1 MNELENIK
9 RYKTTE
15 LSTLPTSELYIKMYE
30 FLLQKLRLSYQALTK
45 NDMVLFYNSVTKAD
59 KMIAILIEM
68 FTMADETESAAI
80 DEFITIYISLEKKIG
95 EVLRKKD
102 QELLLKIISMIE
114 KLKNMWQGVIDTMDD
129 K

>member
-45 NDMVLFYNSVTKAD
+45 NDMVLFYNSITKAD

-102 QELLLKIISMIE
+102 QELLLKVISMIE

>member
-9 RYKTTE
+9 KYKTTE

-30 FLLQKLRLSYQALTK
+30 FLLQKLKLSYEALNK
-45 NDMVLFYNSVTKAD
+45 KDMVLFYNSITKAD
-59 KMIAILIEM
+59 KMLAILIEM
-68 FTMADETESAAI
+68 FAVADETEAAVV

-102 QELLLKIISMIE
+102 QELLSKVISMIE
-114 KLKNMWQGVIDTMDD
+114 KLKNMWQGVIDTMEDN
-129 K
+129 

>member
-9 RYKTTE
+9 RYKATE
-15 LSTLPTSELYIKMYE
+15 LSTLPTNELYIKMYE
-30 FLLQKLRLSYQALTK
+30 FLLQKLRLSYQALNK
-45 NDMVLFYNSVTKAD
+45 NDMVLFYNSITKAD
-59 KMIAILIEM
+59 KMLAILIEM
-68 FTMADETESAAI
+68 FAVADETEAAAI

-102 QELLLKIISMIE
+102 QELLLKVISMIE

>member
-102 QELLLKIISMIE
+102 QELLLKVISMIE

>member
-9 RYKTTE
+9 KYKTTE

-30 FLLQKLRLSYQALTK
+30 FLLQKLKLSYEALSK
-45 NDMVLFYNSVTKAD
+45 EDMVLFYNSITKAD
-59 KMIAILIEM
+59 KMLAILIEM
-68 FTMADETESAAI
+68 FAVADETEAAVV

-102 QELLLKIISMIE
+102 QELLSKVISMIE
-114 KLKNMWQGVIDTMDD
+114 KLKNMWQGVIDTMEDN
-129 K
+129 

>member
-45 NDMVLFYNSVTKAD
+45 NDMVLFYNSITKAD
-59 KMIAILIEM
+59 KMLAILIEM

-95 EVLRKKD
+95 EVLHKKD

>member
-45 NDMVLFYNSVTKAD
+45 NDMVLFYNSITKAD
-59 KMIAILIEM
+59 NMLAILIEM

-80 DEFITIYISLEKKIG
+80 DEFITIYI
-95 EVLRKKD
+95 
-102 QELLLKIISMIE
+102 
-114 KLKNMWQGVIDTMDD
+114 
-129 K
+129 

>member
-45 NDMVLFYNSVTKAD
+45 NDMVLFYNSVAKAD

>member
-1 MNELENIK
+1 
-9 RYKTTE
+9 
-15 LSTLPTSELYIKMYE
+15 
-30 FLLQKLRLSYQALTK
+30 
-45 NDMVLFYNSVTKAD
+45 
-59 KMIAILIEM
+59 M

-95 EVLRKKD
+95 EVLHKKD

>member
-9 RYKTTE
+9 KYKTTE

-45 NDMVLFYNSVTKAD
+45 NDMVLFYNSITKAD

>member
-30 FLLQKLRLSYQALTK
+30 FLLQKLRLSYQALNK
-45 NDMVLFYNSVTKAD
+45 NDMVLFYNSITKAD
-59 KMIAILIEM
+59 KMLAILIEM
-68 FTMADETESAAI
+68 FAVADETEAAAI
-80 DEFITIYISLEKKIG
+80 DEFVTIYISLEKKIG

-102 QELLLKIISMIE
+102 QELLLRVISMIE

>member
-45 NDMVLFYNSVTKAD
+45 NDMVLFYNSITKAD

-68 FTMADETESAAI
+68 FAVADETETAAI
-80 DEFITIYISLEKKIG
+80 DGFITIYISLEKKIG

-114 KLKNMWQGVIDTMDD
+114 KLENMWQGVIDTMDD

>member
-9 RYKTTE
+9 KYKTTE

-45 NDMVLFYNSVTKAD
+45 NDMVLFYNSITKAD
-59 KMIAILIEM
+59 KMIAVLIEM
-68 FTMADETESAAI
+68 FAIADETETVAI
-80 DEFITIYISLEKKIG
+80 DEFITIYISLEKKMG

-102 QELLLKIISMIE
+102 QELLLKIISMVE

>member
-45 NDMVLFYNSVTKAD
+45 NDMVLFYNSITKAD

-114 KLKNMWQGVIDTMDD
+114 KLKDMWQGVIDTMDD

>member
-45 NDMVLFYNSVTKAD
+45 NDMVLFYNSITKAD

>member
-45 NDMVLFYNSVTKAD
+45 NDMVLFYNSITKAD
-59 KMIAILIEM
+59 KMLAILIEM